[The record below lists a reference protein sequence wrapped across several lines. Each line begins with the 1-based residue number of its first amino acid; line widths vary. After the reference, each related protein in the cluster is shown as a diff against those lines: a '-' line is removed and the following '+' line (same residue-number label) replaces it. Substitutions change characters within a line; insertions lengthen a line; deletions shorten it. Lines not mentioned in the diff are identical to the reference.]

1 MRALVLS
8 GGGAKG
14 SYQIGVW
21 KALREYKIDKYIN
34 YISATSIGSLNSL
47 LFVDGDLNKAINIWE
62 NISKEVALTKK
73 SFKDIIVKKSL
84 YSREGFIDL
93 ADKYINFDK
102 VSNSRTKIWVVA
114 TPVSKNVKGAPTNFC
129 LSGKS
134 KEEIMNIVL
143 ASSAIPVV
151 FEPVYINGI
160 KYRDGYMIDNNPVIQ
175 EAKALKEQIQQ
186 ERGQSQLQKEL
197 EKVSELNPEVKT
209 IEDFAKLSNF
219 EEMDNLIRNR
229 GFSLSEA
236 YIQAN
241 YKELVGK
248 QTAIAKQQAINA
260 VKGKSHLTSTEGTAG
275 EEIVVPK
282 DTIEMYKALNPEMS
296 LSEIKEDYAKRQKA
310 KGRK

>member
-1 MRALVLS
+1 MKNLINGIHLQFFAEDDVE
-8 GGGAKG
+8 
-14 SYQIGVW
+14 SYNDVDFGVAFADDSESSVESETQEPSTEEQGEENVEVANQQTEEVEIPNEVW
-21 KALREYKIDKYIN
+21 KKARLKAEREADAKIKKMQEQFNNSFADDEYLGKIN
-34 YISATSIGSLNSL
+34 PYT
-47 LFVDGDLNKAINIWE
+47 NKAIRTKQDQQEYLETYSKDTLKQNGLDE
-62 NISKEVALTKK
+62 NI
-73 SFKDIIVKKSL
+73 IQQ
-84 YSREGFIDL
+84 
-93 ADKYINFDK
+93 
-102 VSNSRTKIWVVA
+102 
-114 TPVSKNVKGAPTNFC
+114 
-129 LSGKS
+129 
-134 KEEIMNIVL
+134 
-143 ASSAIPVV
+143 
-151 FEPVYINGI
+151 
-160 KYRDGYMIDNNPVIQ
+160 MIDNNPIIQ
-175 EAKALKEQIQQ
+175 EAKALKEQMQQ

>member
-1 MRALVLS
+1 MKNLINGIHLQFFAEDDVE
-8 GGGAKG
+8 
-14 SYQIGVW
+14 SYNDVDFGVAFADDSESSVESETQEPSTEEQGEENVEIANQQTEEVEIPNEVW
-21 KALREYKIDKYIN
+21 KKARLKAEREADAKIKKMQEQFNNSFADDEYLGKIN
-34 YISATSIGSLNSL
+34 PYT
-47 LFVDGDLNKAINIWE
+47 NKAIRTKQDQQEYLETYSKDTLKQNGLDE
-62 NISKEVALTKK
+62 NI
-73 SFKDIIVKKSL
+73 IQQ
-84 YSREGFIDL
+84 
-93 ADKYINFDK
+93 
-102 VSNSRTKIWVVA
+102 
-114 TPVSKNVKGAPTNFC
+114 
-129 LSGKS
+129 
-134 KEEIMNIVL
+134 
-143 ASSAIPVV
+143 
-151 FEPVYINGI
+151 
-160 KYRDGYMIDNNPVIQ
+160 MIDNNPVIQ
-175 EAKALKEQIQQ
+175 EAKALKEQMQQ

>member
-1 MRALVLS
+1 MKNLINGIHLQFFAEDDVE
-8 GGGAKG
+8 
-14 SYQIGVW
+14 SYNDVDFGVAFADDSESSVESETQEPSTETQGEENVELANQQTEEVEIPNEVW
-21 KALREYKIDKYIN
+21 KKARLKAEREADAKIKKMQEQFNNSFADDEYLGKIN
-34 YISATSIGSLNSL
+34 PYT
-47 LFVDGDLNKAINIWE
+47 NKAIRTKQDQQEYLETYSKDTLKQNGLNE
-62 NISKEVALTKK
+62 NI
-73 SFKDIIVKKSL
+73 IQQ
-84 YSREGFIDL
+84 
-93 ADKYINFDK
+93 
-102 VSNSRTKIWVVA
+102 
-114 TPVSKNVKGAPTNFC
+114 
-129 LSGKS
+129 
-134 KEEIMNIVL
+134 
-143 ASSAIPVV
+143 
-151 FEPVYINGI
+151 
-160 KYRDGYMIDNNPVIQ
+160 MIDNNPIIQ
-175 EAKALKEQIQQ
+175 EAKALKEQMQQ

>member
-1 MRALVLS
+1 MKNLINGIHLQFFAEDDVESYNDVDFGVAFADDSESSVESETQEPSTETQGEENVELANQQTEEVEIPNEGWKKARLKAEREAD
-8 GGGAKG
+8 AKIKKMQEQFNN
-14 SYQIGVW
+14 SF
-21 KALREYKIDKYIN
+21 ADDEYLGKINPY
-34 YISATSIGSLNSL
+34 T
-47 LFVDGDLNKAINIWE
+47 NKAIRTKQDQQEYLETYSKDTLKQNGLDE
-62 NISKEVALTKK
+62 NI
-73 SFKDIIVKKSL
+73 IQQ
-84 YSREGFIDL
+84 
-93 ADKYINFDK
+93 
-102 VSNSRTKIWVVA
+102 
-114 TPVSKNVKGAPTNFC
+114 
-129 LSGKS
+129 
-134 KEEIMNIVL
+134 
-143 ASSAIPVV
+143 
-151 FEPVYINGI
+151 
-160 KYRDGYMIDNNPVIQ
+160 MIDNNPIIQ
-175 EAKALKEQIQQ
+175 EAKALKEQMQQ

>member
-1 MRALVLS
+1 MQEQFNNSFADD
-8 GGGAKG
+8 
-14 SYQIGVW
+14 
-21 KALREYKIDKYIN
+21 EYLGKINPY
-34 YISATSIGSLNSL
+34 T
-47 LFVDGDLNKAINIWE
+47 NKAIRTKQDQQEYLETYSKDTLKQNGLDE
-62 NISKEVALTKK
+62 NI
-73 SFKDIIVKKSL
+73 IQQ
-84 YSREGFIDL
+84 
-93 ADKYINFDK
+93 
-102 VSNSRTKIWVVA
+102 
-114 TPVSKNVKGAPTNFC
+114 
-129 LSGKS
+129 
-134 KEEIMNIVL
+134 
-143 ASSAIPVV
+143 
-151 FEPVYINGI
+151 
-160 KYRDGYMIDNNPVIQ
+160 MIDNNPVIQ
-175 EAKALKEQIQQ
+175 EAKALKEQMQQ

-241 YKELVGK
+241 YKELAGK
-248 QTAIAKQQAINA
+248 QAAIAKQQAINA
-260 VKGKSHLTSTEGTAG
+260 AKGKSHLTSTEGTAG

>member
-1 MRALVLS
+1 MKNLINGIHLQFFAEDDVE
-8 GGGAKG
+8 
-14 SYQIGVW
+14 SYNDVDFGVAFADDSESSVESETQEPSTETQGEENVEVANQQTEEEEIPNEVW
-21 KALREYKIDKYIN
+21 KKARLKAEREADAKIKKMQEQFNNSFADDEYLGKIN
-34 YISATSIGSLNSL
+34 PYT
-47 LFVDGDLNKAINIWE
+47 NKAIRTKQDQQEYLETYSKDTLKQNGLDE
-62 NISKEVALTKK
+62 NI
-73 SFKDIIVKKSL
+73 IQQ
-84 YSREGFIDL
+84 
-93 ADKYINFDK
+93 
-102 VSNSRTKIWVVA
+102 
-114 TPVSKNVKGAPTNFC
+114 
-129 LSGKS
+129 
-134 KEEIMNIVL
+134 
-143 ASSAIPVV
+143 
-151 FEPVYINGI
+151 
-160 KYRDGYMIDNNPVIQ
+160 MIDNNPVIQ
-175 EAKALKEQIQQ
+175 EAKALKEQMQQ

-197 EKVSELNPEVKT
+197 EKVSELNPEVKS

-241 YKELVGK
+241 YKELAGK
-248 QTAIAKQQAINA
+248 QAAIAKQQAINA

>member
-1 MRALVLS
+1 MKNLINGIHLQFFAEDDVE
-8 GGGAKG
+8 
-14 SYQIGVW
+14 SYNDVDFGVAFADDSESSVESETQEPSTETQGEENVELANQQTEEVEIPNEVW
-21 KALREYKIDKYIN
+21 KKARLKAEREADAKIKKMQEQFNNSFADDEYLGKIN
-34 YISATSIGSLNSL
+34 PYT
-47 LFVDGDLNKAINIWE
+47 NKAIRTKQDQQEYLETYSKDTLKQNGLDE
-62 NISKEVALTKK
+62 NI
-73 SFKDIIVKKSL
+73 IQQ
-84 YSREGFIDL
+84 
-93 ADKYINFDK
+93 
-102 VSNSRTKIWVVA
+102 
-114 TPVSKNVKGAPTNFC
+114 
-129 LSGKS
+129 
-134 KEEIMNIVL
+134 
-143 ASSAIPVV
+143 
-151 FEPVYINGI
+151 
-160 KYRDGYMIDNNPVIQ
+160 MIDNNPIIQ
-175 EAKALKEQIQQ
+175 EAKALKEQMQQ

>member
-1 MRALVLS
+1 MKNLINGIHLQFFAEDDVE
-8 GGGAKG
+8 
-14 SYQIGVW
+14 SYNDVDFGVAFADDSESSVESETQGPSTEEQGEENVEVANQQTEEVEIPNEVW
-21 KALREYKIDKYIN
+21 KKARLKAEREADAKIKKMQEQFNNSFADDEYLGKIN
-34 YISATSIGSLNSL
+34 PYT
-47 LFVDGDLNKAINIWE
+47 NKAIRTKQDQQEYLETYSRDTLKQNGLDE
-62 NISKEVALTKK
+62 NI
-73 SFKDIIVKKSL
+73 IQQ
-84 YSREGFIDL
+84 
-93 ADKYINFDK
+93 
-102 VSNSRTKIWVVA
+102 
-114 TPVSKNVKGAPTNFC
+114 
-129 LSGKS
+129 
-134 KEEIMNIVL
+134 
-143 ASSAIPVV
+143 
-151 FEPVYINGI
+151 
-160 KYRDGYMIDNNPVIQ
+160 MIDNNPVIQ

>member
-1 MRALVLS
+1 MENLINGIHLQFFAEDDVE
-8 GGGAKG
+8 
-14 SYQIGVW
+14 SYNDVDFGVAFADDSESSVESETQEPSTETQGEENVELANQQPEEVEIPNEVW
-21 KALREYKIDKYIN
+21 KKARLKAEREADAKIKKMQEQFNNSFADDEYLGKIN
-34 YISATSIGSLNSL
+34 PYT
-47 LFVDGDLNKAINIWE
+47 NKAIRTKQDQQEYLETYSKDTLKQNGLDE
-62 NISKEVALTKK
+62 NILQQ
-73 SFKDIIVKKSL
+73 
-84 YSREGFIDL
+84 
-93 ADKYINFDK
+93 
-102 VSNSRTKIWVVA
+102 
-114 TPVSKNVKGAPTNFC
+114 
-129 LSGKS
+129 
-134 KEEIMNIVL
+134 
-143 ASSAIPVV
+143 
-151 FEPVYINGI
+151 
-160 KYRDGYMIDNNPVIQ
+160 MIDNNPVIQ
-175 EAKALKEQIQQ
+175 EAKALKEQMQQ

>member
-1 MRALVLS
+1 MKNLINGIHLQFFAEDDVE
-8 GGGAKG
+8 
-14 SYQIGVW
+14 SYNDVDFGVAFADDSESSVESETQEPSTETQGEENVELANQQTEEVEIPNEVW
-21 KALREYKIDKYIN
+21 KKARLKAEREADAKIKKMQEQFNNSFADDEYLGKIN
-34 YISATSIGSLNSL
+34 PYT
-47 LFVDGDLNKAINIWE
+47 NKAIRTKQDQQEYLETYSKDTLKQNGLDE
-62 NISKEVALTKK
+62 NI
-73 SFKDIIVKKSL
+73 IQQ
-84 YSREGFIDL
+84 
-93 ADKYINFDK
+93 
-102 VSNSRTKIWVVA
+102 
-114 TPVSKNVKGAPTNFC
+114 
-129 LSGKS
+129 
-134 KEEIMNIVL
+134 
-143 ASSAIPVV
+143 
-151 FEPVYINGI
+151 
-160 KYRDGYMIDNNPVIQ
+160 MIDNNPVIQ
-175 EAKALKEQIQQ
+175 EAKALKEQMQQ

>member
-1 MRALVLS
+1 MKNLINGIHLQFFAEDDVE
-8 GGGAKG
+8 
-14 SYQIGVW
+14 SYNDVDFGVAFADDSESSVESETQGPSTETQGEENVEVANQQTEEVEIPNEVW
-21 KALREYKIDKYIN
+21 KKARLKAEREADAKIKKMQEQFNNSFADDEYLGKIN
-34 YISATSIGSLNSL
+34 PYT
-47 LFVDGDLNKAINIWE
+47 NKAIRTKQDQQEYLETYSRDTLKQNGLDE
-62 NISKEVALTKK
+62 NI
-73 SFKDIIVKKSL
+73 IQQ
-84 YSREGFIDL
+84 
-93 ADKYINFDK
+93 
-102 VSNSRTKIWVVA
+102 
-114 TPVSKNVKGAPTNFC
+114 
-129 LSGKS
+129 
-134 KEEIMNIVL
+134 
-143 ASSAIPVV
+143 
-151 FEPVYINGI
+151 
-160 KYRDGYMIDNNPVIQ
+160 MIDNNPVIQ

>member
-1 MRALVLS
+1 MKNLINGIHLQFFAEDDVE
-8 GGGAKG
+8 
-14 SYQIGVW
+14 SYNDVDFGVAFADDSESSVESETQEPSTETQGEENVEIANQQTEEVEIPNEVW
-21 KALREYKIDKYIN
+21 KKARLKAEREADAKIKKMQEQFNNSFADDEYLGKIN
-34 YISATSIGSLNSL
+34 PYT
-47 LFVDGDLNKAINIWE
+47 NKAIRTKQDQQEYLETYSKDTLKQNGLDE
-62 NISKEVALTKK
+62 NI
-73 SFKDIIVKKSL
+73 IQQ
-84 YSREGFIDL
+84 
-93 ADKYINFDK
+93 
-102 VSNSRTKIWVVA
+102 
-114 TPVSKNVKGAPTNFC
+114 
-129 LSGKS
+129 
-134 KEEIMNIVL
+134 
-143 ASSAIPVV
+143 
-151 FEPVYINGI
+151 
-160 KYRDGYMIDNNPVIQ
+160 MIDNNPIIQ
-175 EAKALKEQIQQ
+175 EAKALKEQMQQ

-241 YKELVGK
+241 YKELAGK
-248 QTAIAKQQAINA
+248 QAAIAKQQAINA
-260 VKGKSHLTSTEGTAG
+260 AKGKSHLTSTEGTAG

>member
-1 MRALVLS
+1 MKNLINGIHLQFFAEDDVE
-8 GGGAKG
+8 
-14 SYQIGVW
+14 SYNDVDFGVAFADDSESSVESETQEPSTETQGEENVELANQQTEEVEIPNEVW
-21 KALREYKIDKYIN
+21 KKARLKAEREADAKIKKMQEQFNNSFADDEYLGKIN
-34 YISATSIGSLNSL
+34 PYT
-47 LFVDGDLNKAINIWE
+47 NKAIRTKQDQQEYLETYSKDTLKQNGLDE
-62 NISKEVALTKK
+62 NI
-73 SFKDIIVKKSL
+73 IQQ
-84 YSREGFIDL
+84 
-93 ADKYINFDK
+93 
-102 VSNSRTKIWVVA
+102 
-114 TPVSKNVKGAPTNFC
+114 
-129 LSGKS
+129 
-134 KEEIMNIVL
+134 
-143 ASSAIPVV
+143 
-151 FEPVYINGI
+151 
-160 KYRDGYMIDNNPVIQ
+160 MIDNNPVIQ
-175 EAKALKEQIQQ
+175 EAKALKAQMQQ

-260 VKGKSHLTSTEGTAG
+260 VKGKSHLTSTEGTVG

>member
-1 MRALVLS
+1 MKNLINGIHLQFFAEDDVE
-8 GGGAKG
+8 
-14 SYQIGVW
+14 SYNDVDFGVAFADDSESSVESETQEPSTETQGEENVEIANQQTEEVEIPNEVW
-21 KALREYKIDKYIN
+21 KKARLKAEREADAKIKKMQEQFNNSFADDEYLGKIN
-34 YISATSIGSLNSL
+34 PYT
-47 LFVDGDLNKAINIWE
+47 NKAIRTKQDQQEYLETYSKDTLKQNGLDE
-62 NISKEVALTKK
+62 NI
-73 SFKDIIVKKSL
+73 IQQ
-84 YSREGFIDL
+84 
-93 ADKYINFDK
+93 
-102 VSNSRTKIWVVA
+102 
-114 TPVSKNVKGAPTNFC
+114 
-129 LSGKS
+129 
-134 KEEIMNIVL
+134 
-143 ASSAIPVV
+143 
-151 FEPVYINGI
+151 
-160 KYRDGYMIDNNPVIQ
+160 MIDNNPVIQ
-175 EAKALKEQIQQ
+175 EAKALKEQMQQ

-241 YKELVGK
+241 YKELAGK
-248 QTAIAKQQAINA
+248 QAAIAKQQAINA
-260 VKGKSHLTSTEGTAG
+260 AKGKSHLTSTEGTAG

>member
-1 MRALVLS
+1 MKNLINGIHLQFFAEDDVE
-8 GGGAKG
+8 
-14 SYQIGVW
+14 SYNDVDFGVAFADDSESSVESETQEPSTETQGEENVYLAYQQTEEVEIPNEVW
-21 KALREYKIDKYIN
+21 KKARLKAEREADAKIKKMQEQFNNSFADDEYLGKIN
-34 YISATSIGSLNSL
+34 PYT
-47 LFVDGDLNKAINIWE
+47 NKAIRTKQDQQEYLETYSKDTLKQNGLDE
-62 NISKEVALTKK
+62 NI
-73 SFKDIIVKKSL
+73 IQQ
-84 YSREGFIDL
+84 
-93 ADKYINFDK
+93 
-102 VSNSRTKIWVVA
+102 
-114 TPVSKNVKGAPTNFC
+114 
-129 LSGKS
+129 
-134 KEEIMNIVL
+134 
-143 ASSAIPVV
+143 
-151 FEPVYINGI
+151 
-160 KYRDGYMIDNNPVIQ
+160 MIDNNPVIQ
-175 EAKALKEQIQQ
+175 EAKALKAQMQQ

-260 VKGKSHLTSTEGTAG
+260 AKGKSHLTSTEGTAG

>member
-1 MRALVLS
+1 MKNLINGIHLQFFAEDDVE
-8 GGGAKG
+8 
-14 SYQIGVW
+14 SYNDVDFGVAFANDSESSVESETQEPSTETEGEENVEIANQQTEEVEIPNEVW
-21 KALREYKIDKYIN
+21 KKARLKAEREADAKIKKMQEQFNNSFADDEYLGKIN
-34 YISATSIGSLNSL
+34 PYT
-47 LFVDGDLNKAINIWE
+47 NKAIRTKQDQQEYLETYSKDTLKQNGLDE
-62 NISKEVALTKK
+62 NI
-73 SFKDIIVKKSL
+73 IQQ
-84 YSREGFIDL
+84 
-93 ADKYINFDK
+93 
-102 VSNSRTKIWVVA
+102 
-114 TPVSKNVKGAPTNFC
+114 
-129 LSGKS
+129 
-134 KEEIMNIVL
+134 
-143 ASSAIPVV
+143 
-151 FEPVYINGI
+151 
-160 KYRDGYMIDNNPVIQ
+160 MIDNNPVIQ
-175 EAKALKEQIQQ
+175 EAKALKEQMQQ

-241 YKELVGK
+241 YKELAGK
-248 QTAIAKQQAINA
+248 QAAIAKQQAINA

>member
-1 MRALVLS
+1 MKNLINGIHLQFFAEDDVE
-8 GGGAKG
+8 
-14 SYQIGVW
+14 SYNDVDFGVAFADDSESSVESETQEPSTETQGEENVELANQQTEEVEIPNEVW
-21 KALREYKIDKYIN
+21 KKARLKAEREADAKIKKMQEQFNNSFADDEYLGKIN
-34 YISATSIGSLNSL
+34 PYT
-47 LFVDGDLNKAINIWE
+47 NKAIRTKQDQQEYLETYSKDTLKQNGLDE
-62 NISKEVALTKK
+62 NI
-73 SFKDIIVKKSL
+73 IQQ
-84 YSREGFIDL
+84 
-93 ADKYINFDK
+93 
-102 VSNSRTKIWVVA
+102 
-114 TPVSKNVKGAPTNFC
+114 
-129 LSGKS
+129 
-134 KEEIMNIVL
+134 
-143 ASSAIPVV
+143 
-151 FEPVYINGI
+151 
-160 KYRDGYMIDNNPVIQ
+160 MIDNNPVIQ
-175 EAKALKEQIQQ
+175 EAKALKAQMQQ